1 MQETLTDLKTR
12 RSCRKYTEQ
21 QVAPELLASV
31 LEAGT
36 YAPTGHGQQSPQMV
50 VVQEPGL
57 LARLSE
63 LNARIM
69 GTSRDPF
76 YGAPTAIC
84 VFQDTTTTTGHEDAC
99 LVMGNLM
106 NAAHAVGLGSC
117 WINRGRQMFELP
129 EGAEI
134 KASWGIADNM
144 AGLAVCILG
153 YPAEG
158 GILEPKPRKDD
169 YIIYA

>member
-21 QVAPELLASV
+21 QVAPELLTAV

-134 KASWGIADNM
+134 KASWGLADNM

-158 GILEPKPRKDD
+158 GILEPKPRKPD

>member
-1 MQETLTDLKTR
+1 MNETLIDLKTR
-12 RSCRKYTEQ
+12 RSCRKYTAQ
-21 QVAPELLASV
+21 QVEPDKLAAV
-31 LEAGT
+31 LEAAT

-50 VVQEPGL
+50 VVQEPAL
-57 LARLSE
+57 LARLSA
-63 LNARIM
+63 LNAQIM
-69 GTSRDPF
+69 GTTRDPF

-106 NAAHAVGLGSC
+106 LAAHAVGLGSC

-129 EGAEI
+129 EGAAI
-134 KASWGIADNM
+134 KASWGLPESM

-158 GILEPKPRKDD
+158 GILEPKPRKKD
-169 YIIYA
+169 YVIYA

>member
-12 RSCRKYTEQ
+12 RSCRKYTAQ
-21 QVAPELLASV
+21 QVAPEQLAAV

-153 YPAEG
+153 
-158 GILEPKPRKDD
+158 
-169 YIIYA
+169 